1 MGGGSLAESIY
12 MDGDGSGAGSV
23 RVLIADDHEGIRQM
37 LALRLQTPW
46 CVVVA
51 QATNGREAV
60 DQTIEFAPDVVV
72 MDVAM
77 PLMDG
82 IEATREIK
90 KRFPRIDILGYTA
103 ISDAGMVHDLIQAG
117 ASENFFKDNYVGLIE
132 AIEAHVG
139 S

>member
-1 MGGGSLAESIY
+1 MNGNP
-12 MDGDGSGAGSV
+12 DGAGSV

-46 CVVVA
+46 CEVVG

-60 DQTIEFAPDVVV
+60 DQAVELGPDVVV

-77 PLMDG
+77 PVMDG

-90 KRFPRIDILGYTA
+90 KILPEIDVLGYTA
-103 ISDAGMVHDLIQAG
+103 ISDAGMVEDLITAG

-139 S
+139 P